1 MGNVILNRLSEP
13 FSITYETVEATIEST
28 NWEASG
34 ISGVVQND
42 VVFGGT
48 IITQTSVNYPVTF
61 QDGIRGNDFANLP
74 PQIFTWSSDATT
86 GPITITKEVGL
97 GEFTGKFKGS
107 QIRVF
112 VQGPAAVYVV
122 TEVVDQNTL
131 TAYYQAGPSQG
142 NVITSLT
149 QQFSGPNNTMALNF
163 SDLNGTPDPNV
174 QYFQAG
180 QFEQQTNRLY
190 STPGFFKGAS
200 INRYF
205 NIPANATSIVAL
217 NELPDPP
224 EFVTHRGI
232 RAYALIFDNKD
243 AFISTSQGVRKIAK
257 IENGNTFINIAGDY
271 GTETW
276 DQAGGDLQFITP
288 FAMESVA
295 ANRATNT
302 DWANAVPIDISTY
315 TQVTLAFALDTF
327 EDNQDAVTLGAQ
339 LLYESVVISNVAFD
353 ANDFF
358 VLELNMDE
366 TTIGDAADIETAWA
380 NIKYYEV
387 LGGNE
392 IRFFAPANSVTD
404 VPIIAKVI
412 K

>member
-1 MGNVILNRLSEP
+1 MAKGFLFRGGRDPQALNLSG
-13 FSITYETVEATIEST
+13 TIQET
-28 NWEASG
+28 NWVASAIG
-34 ISGVVQND
+34 GVVQND
-42 VVFGGT
+42 VLFGGT
-48 IITQTSVNYPVTF
+48 IITQTSVDYPVTF
-61 QDGIRGNDFANLP
+61 QDGLRGNDFANLP

-112 VQGPAAVYVV
+112 VQGPAAIYVV

-142 NVITSLT
+142 SVITSLT

-163 SDLNGTPDPNV
+163 IDLNGTPDPNF
-174 QYFQAG
+174 QYLQSG

-224 EFVTHRGI
+224 EFATNRGI

-257 IENGNTFINIAGDY
+257 IENGNTFINTAGNY
-271 GTETW
+271 GDENFQ
-276 DQAGGDLQFITP
+276 QAGGDLQFITP

-302 DWANAVPIDISTY
+302 DWLQAVPIDVSEY
-315 TQVTLAFALDTF
+315 QQVTIAFALDTF
-327 EDNQDAVTLGAQ
+327 EDNEDAVTLGAQ
-339 LLYESVVISNVAFD
+339 LLYESVVISGGTFD
-353 ANDFF
+353 ANDFS
-358 VLELNMDE
+358 VIELNIDE
-366 TTIGDAADIETAWA
+366 TTIGDAAAIEADWA
-380 NIKYYEV
+380 KVKFYEV
-387 LGGNE
+387 IDTNTV
-392 IRFFAPANSVTD
+392 RFFADTDGEID
-404 VPIIAKVI
+404 VPVVAKVI